1 MTQYV
6 LPYMA
11 TVTLVYYTYIYCQIW
26 AVGGTKLDLKM
37 WEKEVR
43 EILSRPAS
51 LSPSAADGHLDFFSK
66 GGL

>member
-1 MTQYV
+1 MTQRV
-6 LPYMA
+6 LPYTS
-11 TVTLVYYTYIYCQIW
+11 TVTLVYTYIYCQIC
-26 AVGGTKLDLKM
+26 AVGGTKLVLKM

-43 EILSRPAS
+43 EILSHPAS